1 MAILINRLLLLNFF
15 QLSLP
20 FHTIPSY
27 TLSSPSMGLTLPT
40 LATELVEL
48 VSHFL
53 ERNDLLSLR
62 LVNKKLHQKSFSAFH
77 ALFTTIRTD
86 LSLIS
91 LEKIQAVCTHGL
103 NRYVK
108 NLLLEAGE
116 DGKFGHGAQWSRHS
130 LNHLDM
136 LSPGPKTLQHLL
148 TNDLVN
154 CRSFHI
160 RIPRGMEDESHA
172 ITPSDVVG
180 LILLLIPSL
189 PTTSPVSSF
198 AVSSRSH
205 GTRFLDVKRLPMAH
219 CDQAPFL
226 RAWTHVQEL
235 MLEQTLTPETFAWS
249 LNLVLHAPNL
259 HTLSLNLGFGQGE
272 AFMERLCA
280 AESAPC
286 FLESLSLRCG
296 HTTVAHMSHLIERSR
311 GTLRALSLEQV
322 SLSRFGDWLVVLERL
337 KSQAVILESISV
349 HWLTA
354 YGDDPRTLMV
364 FPSLVNDDVVPGS
377 GGRSVTW
384 RTKRW
389 KGEKRIVGANYRG
402 PGVNE
407 ALKMLVGSAEAI

>member
-1 MAILINRLLLLNFF
+1 
-15 QLSLP
+15 
-20 FHTIPSY
+20 
-27 TLSSPSMGLTLPT
+27 MGLTLPT

-53 ERNDLLSLR
+53 ERTDLLSLR
-62 LVNKKLHQKSFSAFH
+62 LVNKVLHQKSFSAFH

-86 LSLIS
+86 LSLTS
-91 LEKIQAVCTHGL
+91 LEKIQAICTHGL
-103 NRYVK
+103 NLYVK
-108 NLLLEAGE
+108 NLLLEAGD
-116 DGKFGHGAQWSRHS
+116 DGKFGNGAQWSRHS
-130 LNHLDM
+130 LDHLDM
-136 LSPGPKTLQHLL
+136 LSPGPQTLQHLL
-148 TNDLVN
+148 TYDLVN

-160 RIPRGMEDESHA
+160 CIPGGMEDESHA
-172 ITPSDVVG
+172 ITPSDAVG
-180 LILLLIPSL
+180 LVLLIIPCL

-205 GTRFLDVKRLPMAH
+205 GTSFLDAKRLPMAQ

-259 HTLSLNLGFGQGE
+259 RTLSLNLGFDQSE
-272 AFMERLCA
+272 AFIERLCA
-280 AESAPC
+280 AESALC

-296 HTTVAHMSHLIERSR
+296 HTTVAHMSHLIEKSR
-311 GTLRALSLEQV
+311 GTLRALSLQQV
-322 SLSRFGDWLVVLERL
+322 SFSRFGDWLVLFERL
-337 KSQAVILESISV
+337 NSQAVLLESISV

-354 YGDDPRTLMV
+354 NGDEPRSLMV
-364 FPSLVNDDVVPGS
+364 FPSLVNDHIVPGS

-389 KGEKRIVGANYRG
+389 KGEKRIVGVSYRG
-402 PGVNE
+402 PGVDE
-407 ALKMLVGSAEAI
+407 ALKMLVSSAEAI